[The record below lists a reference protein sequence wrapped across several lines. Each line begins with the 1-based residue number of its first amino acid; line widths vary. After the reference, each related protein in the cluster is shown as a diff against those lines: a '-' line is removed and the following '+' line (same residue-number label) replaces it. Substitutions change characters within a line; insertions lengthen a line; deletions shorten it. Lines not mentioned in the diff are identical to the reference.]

1 MKGFSAPSE
10 GIYSLWCRL
19 PLLWPQGHPWSPF
32 QVTKQCSTHKS
43 SVRRVLSD
51 QRPSFIRHLWYPQPT
66 GQAETAG
73 RKASEKGNLYV
84 CEGVSQSH
92 IQEEPQLV
100 LEFQPRTPTLNLK
113 EKQKAGL
120 LSETFLWRYKWLCSK
135 SPWAYLSPKEHRL
148 VSAKIFS
155 IYLLKILHPFLVFW
169 DSRFNPGWSQ
179 IPVLASQIK
188 DWRWAWTYHPTPTLL
203 PLFKVWF

>member
-19 PLLWPQGHPWSPF
+19 PLLWPQGHPWFPF

-73 RKASEKGNLYV
+73 RKASEKGNLCV
-84 CEGVSQSH
+84 CVWGVPVPHTGGAPAGARIPAQNTNF
-92 IQEEPQLV
+92 EPQGKT
-100 LEFQPRTPTLNLK
+100 ESWTFKWNISLK
-113 EKQKAGL
+113 VQMA
-120 LSETFLWRYKWLCSK
+120 
-135 SPWAYLSPKEHRL
+135 
-148 VSAKIFS
+148 
-155 IYLLKILHPFLVFW
+155 LLKVTMGLSVTQRAQACVCQDILH
-169 DSRFNPGWSQ
+169 
-179 IPVLASQIK
+179 
-188 DWRWAWTYHPTPTLL
+188 L
-203 PLFKVWF
+203 PA